1 MSFWERIFKRR
12 EAVTRA
18 KLFIEPTTGFS
29 SYGGDAYANDV
40 YREAVDAIARNAGKL
55 KGSHVIS
62 YADHNRV
69 DGDCKLNRLLQ
80 TRPNP
85 YMSAYDLLY
94 KMVTHLFLYN
104 NSFAYL
110 DRDDRGNLR
119 GIYPITASSVNVL
132 SDAANSVYLSFTLR
146 NGRPVLLPYGD
157 VIHLRRFFNDD
168 ELLGADNQAIF
179 PGLELANT
187 QNEGIINGIKA
198 GASIRG
204 ILKFTQILSPG
215 KLKEEKDAFVKD
227 YLEMGNDGGVV
238 ATDQKMDYQ
247 PIESKPVILNA
258 DQEKE
263 IKAKIYNYLGVT
275 EAIVNS
281 SYTEDQ
287 YAAFYESTLEPI
299 ATALSQEFTAKLFN
313 DREQAYGNSVI
324 FESGRLQ
331 FTSNSTKVSLIA
343 QLMPMG
349 LLTVNQALEILNL
362 PSVADGDRRL
372 QALTQMYFLPKD
384 NFEQRVKEE
393 KIPYD
398 KWYEAGLLR
407 LCEGNS
413 INYSDVTAWFL
424 EMVEKYDVT
433 PAWIYYDPYS
443 AAYWV
448 QEMQSHGFNMVKC
461 YQGVKTL
468 SLPMQQLGQDL
479 AAKKVNYN
487 ANPLLLWC
495 ITNTG
500 VKTDVNGNI
509 QPVKATNP
517 KYRIDG
523 LASLLDAYVGL
534 LDHYNEYLEAI

>member
-331 FTSNSTKVSLIA
+331 FTSNSTKVNLIA
-343 QLMPMG
+343 QFMPMG

-372 QALTQMYFLPKD
+372 QALNMID
-384 NFEQRVKEE
+384 
-393 KIPYD
+393 
-398 KWYEAGLLR
+398 
-407 LCEGNS
+407 
-413 INYSDVTAWFL
+413 
-424 EMVEKYDVT
+424 
-433 PAWIYYDPYS
+433 PAL
-443 AAYWV
+443 AA
-448 QEMQSHGFNMVKC
+448 Q
-461 YQGVKTL
+461 YQGGG
-468 SLPMQQLGQDL
+468 S
-479 AAKKVNYN
+479 N
-487 ANPLLLWC
+487 AGAN
-495 ITNTG
+495 
-500 VKTDVNGNI
+500 
-509 QPVKATNP
+509 
-517 KYRIDG
+517 
-523 LASLLDAYVGL
+523 
-534 LDHYNEYLEAI
+534 

>member
-1 MSFWERIFKRR
+1 
-12 EAVTRA
+12 
-18 KLFIEPTTGFS
+18 
-29 SYGGDAYANDV
+29 
-40 YREAVDAIARNAGKL
+40 
-55 KGSHVIS
+55 
-62 YADHNRV
+62 
-69 DGDCKLNRLLQ
+69 
-80 TRPNP
+80 
-85 YMSAYDLLY
+85 MSAYDLLY

-313 DREQAYGNSVI
+313 DREQAYGNSII

-331 FTSNSTKVSLIA
+331 FTSNSTKVNLIA

-362 PSVADGDRRL
+362 PSVADGDP
-372 QALTQMYFLPKD
+372 AATGPLT
-384 NFEQRVKEE
+384 
-393 KIPYD
+393 
-398 KWYEAGLLR
+398 
-407 LCEGNS
+407 
-413 INYSDVTAWFL
+413 
-424 EMVEKYDVT
+424 
-433 PAWIYYDPYS
+433 
-443 AAYWV
+443 
-448 QEMQSHGFNMVKC
+448 
-461 YQGVKTL
+461 
-468 SLPMQQLGQDL
+468 
-479 AAKKVNYN
+479 
-487 ANPLLLWC
+487 
-495 ITNTG
+495 
-500 VKTDVNGNI
+500 
-509 QPVKATNP
+509 
-517 KYRIDG
+517 
-523 LASLLDAYVGL
+523 
-534 LDHYNEYLEAI
+534 